1 MAHSLRGKP
10 CRPRYWTPWV
20 LMLDLFNSADFV
32 IFTTRDFAN
41 YRGIS
46 IPAASKRL
54 LRLAEKK
61 LLTRVTKGLWANT
74 SHPYF
79 HPLACVPYLL
89 GKEQGYVSF
98 LTALHLHGLISQIPK
113 TIQIAT
119 TGHAR
124 TLNSPVGD
132 YAFLQIKPELM
143 KQGIKWSDTHLPY
156 LIATAEKALIDTLY
170 LSTRKN
176 RRFAHLPEIDIHQT
190 DFREREFERLLKQLP
205 IPLRISSVIRRR
217 WEDISG
223 KTLQDVDTE
232 G

>member
-1 MAHSLRGKP
+1 
-10 CRPRYWTPWV
+10 
-20 LMLDLFNSADFV
+20 MLDLFNSADFL

-41 YRGIS
+41 YSSIS

-54 LRLAEKK
+54 SRLAERK
-61 LLTRVTKGLWANT
+61 LLTRITKGLWANT
-74 SHPYF
+74 GHPHF

-98 LTALHLHGLISQIPK
+98 LTALHLYGLVSQIPK

-124 TLNSPVGD
+124 TLDSPVGH
-132 YAFLQIKPELM
+132 YEFLQIKPELM
-143 KQGIKWSDTHLPY
+143 KQGTQWSDTHLPY

-176 RRFAHLPEIDIHQT
+176 RRFARLPEVETTQT
-190 DFREREFERLLKQLP
+190 VFRKREFEWLLKQLP
-205 IPLRISSVIRRR
+205 IPPRISAVMRAR
-217 WEDISG
+217 WEA
-223 KTLQDVDTE
+223 L
-232 G
+232 